1 VTFEDHLQELHRL
14 FAEAPVTRFVGQ
26 ELRVCR
32 DGTAEVA
39 LPFREELL
47 QGLGVVHG
55 GFVTFVA
62 DTAGWFAVASLGH
75 ARLATAQLGLNFT
88 APVRSEELL
97 ATARVLSAGKRLAV
111 CELRVTTRSGTL
123 VGAGQATYAIL
134 VRGRSEPPPGAG
146 EFESAQA
153 DTADRAEEI
162 LGETGFGEPKSG

>member
-1 VTFEDHLQELHRL
+1 MSQICEPSPWLQAARDGSVRVLPVSLEEHLQNLHRV
-14 FAEAPVTRFVGQ
+14 FSEAEVTRFIGQ

-75 ARLATAQLGLNFT
+75 SRLATAQLNVNFL
-88 APVRSEELL
+88 APVRSENLL
-97 ATARVLSAGKRLAV
+97 ASARVLSAGKRLAV
-111 CELRVTTRSGTL
+111 CELRVSSGSGAL
-123 VGAGQATYAIL
+123 VAAGQATY
-134 VRGRSEPPPGAG
+134 V
-146 EFESAQA
+146 
-153 DTADRAEEI
+153 I
-162 LGETGFGEPKSG
+162 LG